1 MKSEFYM
8 EKLKFFIFF
17 TFISS
22 SIIFSVYR
30 INEILFENEENEETE
45 TKPTDW
51 LYAQRAYPSGNINH
65 EIYLDALHEAQ
76 NMRNQSNILTRPDF
90 SVRGSTNWTF
100 AGPSNT
106 GGRITSLAIHPSDA
120 QTIYIGA
127 AAGGIFKTTDGGA
140 SWMPI
145 FDNNSSLA
153 IGDITVAASNKNI
166 LYAGTGE
173 ANGGGGS
180 VSFDGLGVF
189 KSLDAGVTWQSIGLE
204 KAGSIGKVAIDP
216 QNPNRAFVGAMGYLY
231 EKSADR
237 GVFRT
242 LNGGQTW
249 QKVLFQ
255 TDSTGCIDIALNP
268 QNPNIIYAAMWERMR
283 YPNSRNYGGATC
295 GIYRSKDGGDTW
307 EKLTSGLPSKDI
319 GRIGLALSPADPSVI
334 YGIYTDEIGYFKGV
348 FKTSDGGNSWTR
360 FDTGGHLNNMFSSFG
375 WWFGKI
381 VADPIDV
388 NTVYALGL
396 DVYKTSD
403 GGTNWTTISSSIHVD
418 QHALWINPNNP
429 NQLYAGNDGGFYT
442 SDNGANSWNF
452 KDNLPITQF
461 YTCEIDFKN
470 PQRLYGGTQD
480 NGTWRT
486 LTGATNDWAH
496 ISGGD
501 GFVCLVD
508 PSDNKYVYASSQNG
522 SFYRSTD
529 GGSNFQSGL
538 QGINLS
544 EPRNWKTP
552 VILSP
557 NNPSTL
563 YYGSNRIYRSTDRA
577 NSWVAISPDLSKGNT
592 TGNLAY
598 GTLTAIA
605 VSPKNAQIIYGGTD
619 DGNAWAT
626 SDGGTNW
633 TKINNGLP
641 NRWVTNIA
649 ADPFDENTA
658 YITFSGYK
666 WRDYQPHVLKTSNK
680 GMTWT
685 DISSNLPQA
694 PVNDFII
701 DPSFNANN
709 QRAFY
714 AATDFGVYVSYNS
727 GGTWAALGTGL
738 PLVSVMDIVLHDSSR
753 TLVAATHG
761 RSMYRISL
769 PNTIPTI
776 SISGSIK
783 REKGDTISAQISL
796 FSNINNGLFKTLN
809 TSLFNFNDLN
819 TNQTYEI
826 KPFRN
831 DNPVRGVTTFD
842 IALVTRHILGIT
854 PLSTPYKIIA
864 ADVNNDREIDV
875 EDILLTRRLILRQID
890 TFPNNTSWRFIPKNY
905 VFTDNSAPFAAPFPE
920 SLLYN
925 GLNEN
930 IINADFYAIKVGD
943 VNESAH
949 LFVKPNV
956 DSVAKKNNLIKRQ

>member
-30 INEILFENEENEETE
+30 INEILFENEETE

-204 KAGSIGKVAIDP
+204 KAGSIGKIAIDP

-231 EKSADR
+231 EKNADR

-552 VILSP
+552 VVLSP
-557 NNPSTL
+557 NNPATL

>member
-1 MKSEFYM
+1 MTPEFYM
-8 EKLKFFIFF
+8 EKLKLFIFF
-17 TFISS
+17 TIISS
-22 SIIFSVYR
+22 YIIFSVYR
-30 INEILFENEENEETE
+30 IDEILFENEENEETE

-563 YYGSNRIYRSTDRA
+563 YYGSNRMYRSTDRA

-796 FSNINNGLFKTLN
+796 FSNINNGLFKSLN

-819 TNQTYEI
+819 ANQTYEI